1 MKNRDEMDRLRHRLA
16 QEAARI
22 MADQGIDD
30 FRQAKHKAAER
41 LGVRRRGSLPSNPE
55 IEAALVAHQSLFG
68 RGEHHER
75 IRTLRTVALE
85 VMHAL
90 ERFVPRLAGPVLAGT
105 AAINAPVEL
114 HLFCDT
120 PEDVLADL
128 GAAGIAA
135 ASFERRVKP
144 RPRRT
149 AAVPAFRFRWGAAT
163 VEATVF
169 PYDGLRQAPISPVD
183 GRPMRRAALA
193 EVAELAS
200 G

>member
-1 MKNRDEMDRLRHRLA
+1 MKNREDMDRLRQRLA

-30 FRQAKHKAAER
+30 YRKAKQKAAER
-41 LGVRRRGSLPSNPE
+41 LGVRRRGALPSNPE

-68 RGEHHER
+68 RNEHHER
-75 IRTLRTVALE
+75 IRRLRRVALE
-85 VMHAL
+85 VMQAL

-105 AAINAPVEL
+105 AAVNAAVEL
-114 HLFCDT
+114 HLFCDA

-128 GAAGIAA
+128 GAAGISA

-144 RPRRT
+144 RARQST
-149 AAVPAFRFRWGAAT
+149 AVPAFRFRWGPAMI
-163 VEATVF
+163 EATVF

-183 GRPMRRAALA
+183 GRPMRRAAAA
-193 EVAELAS
+193 EVAELT
-200 G
+200 GG